1 MFNAHFYHGT
11 TKKLVAVFG
20 TLFNNISVIRKDPSG
35 AMRNIQRV
43 PLAYGPKQKWLA
55 RIDEQKDLTSAKIAI
70 KMPRMA
76 FEIVGMTY
84 DTTTKTNRANIIG
97 VNDSTNPD
105 VKYKLRNFAPYRL
118 QFQLSIL
125 AQNQDDVLQ
134 ILEQILPTFQ
144 PEYTVTI
151 RDLDPLNI
159 KTDIPIVL
167 QGINISDDYE
177 GDFLTRRAIIY
188 TLDFEM
194 RARYYS
200 AISSQ
205 GVIKNSIID
214 FRDFDSENPIQRMDT
229 KIDPLTAGPADQY
242 NIVQAI
248 SFFED
253 TTSFYLTMGT
263 NNTNLFQV
271 GEIVSGNISG
281 TTARVV
287 SFTNNVL
294 LVRQAD
300 GYFRAG
306 ETITGAASTTSRT
319 LNGVSPTYD
328 V

>member
-200 AISSQ
+200 AVSSQ

>member
-1 MFNAHFYHGT
+1 MFNGHFYHGT

-20 TLFNNISVIRKDPSG
+20 TLFNNISVIRKDPNG

-55 RIDEQKDLTSAKIAI
+55 RIDEQKDLTGAKIAI

-84 DTTTKTNRANIIG
+84 DITTKTNRANIIG

-105 VKYKLRNFAPYRL
+105 VKYKLRNFAPYRI

-167 QGINISDDYE
+167 QGINMADDYE

-194 RARYYS
+194 RARYYG
-200 AISSQ
+200 AIGSQ
-205 GVIKNSIID
+205 AVIKNSLID
-214 FRDFDSENPIQRMDT
+214 FRDFESETPIERIDT
-229 KIDPLTAGPADQY
+229 KVDPLSASSTDQY
-242 NIVQAI
+242 NIIQAI

-253 TTSFYLTMGT
+253 TTSFYLTMAT
-263 NNTNLFQV
+263 NNSTVFHV
-271 GEIVSGNISG
+271 GEVVSGNISG
-281 TTARVV
+281 TTAKVI

-294 LVRQAD
+294 LVQQAD
-300 GYFRAG
+300 GYFRSG
-306 ETITGAASTTSRT
+306 ETIAGATSAASRT

-328 V
+328 A

>member
-1 MFNAHFYHGT
+1 MFNGHFYHGT

-20 TLFNNISVIRKDPSG
+20 TLFNNISVIRKDPTG

-55 RIDEQKDLTSAKIAI
+55 RIDEQKDLTGAKIAI
-70 KMPRMA
+70 KMPRMS

-84 DTTTKTNRANIIG
+84 DTVTKTNRANIIG

-105 VKYKLRNFAPYRL
+105 VKYKLRNFAPYRI

-134 ILEQILPTFQ
+134 ILEQILPMFQ
-144 PEYTVTI
+144 PEYTVAI

-167 QGINISDDYE
+167 QGINIADDYE

-200 AISSQ
+200 SIPTQAI
-205 GVIKNSIID
+205 IKNSIID
-214 FRDFDSENPIQRMDT
+214 FRDFDTENPIERLNT
-229 KIDPLTAGPADQY
+229 KVDPLTAGPEDQY
-242 NIVQAI
+242 DVVQAV

-253 TTSFYLTMGT
+253 TTSFYLTMAAGT
-263 NNTNLFQV
+263 GNSFQANEV
-271 GEIVSGNISG
+271 ISGNISG
-281 TTARVV
+281 TTAKAV
-287 SFTNNVL
+287 SFINNVL

-306 ETITGAASTTSRT
+306 EIITGASSTASRT
-319 LNGVSPTYD
+319 LNGISPTYD